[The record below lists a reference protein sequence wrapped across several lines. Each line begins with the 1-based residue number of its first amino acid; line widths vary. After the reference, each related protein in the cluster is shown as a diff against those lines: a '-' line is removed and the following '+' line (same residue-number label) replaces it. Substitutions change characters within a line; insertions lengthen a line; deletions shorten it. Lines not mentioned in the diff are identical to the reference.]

1 MTYIEIK
8 ELSEIIK
15 KSLPDR
21 KLKVIGEV
29 GDPPKISNGSLY
41 FSLKDKTG
49 MISSVIFDRDIFYE
63 REIKEGDKI
72 VVKGKIMY
80 WEKRGNIKFKI
91 TKILKHN
98 GIGAMFIEYQKNKKM
113 FKKKGYFLD
122 INKLKIPKIIRKI
135 LILTSKGGAAIGD
148 FRFNIADNKSKL
160 SYDIENIKCSGKG
173 CAKNICNK
181 LEKFKNIKYDLIV
194 IMRGGGGK
202 EDFFEFCNLELIE
215 FVYKFKQ
222 PILSALGHFR
232 DKSLLDYVADI
243 SKPTPSIAAQ
253 YIITNNKNYIRSIR
267 KKLEKNRNILI
278 DNKLDKIKK
287 LRELKNKLYEKRNK
301 ISKKLRKI
309 ENKIRNKISNLPNKK
324 IREINIVKGNFNKS
338 LLIFHRIKINYKEK
352 FKSEINKYILN
363 LENLFETL
371 SKKQNITFYCDG
383 KKIFTPY
390 KLNKKILKNKN
401 IKMVW
406 NNFEYNVKFTKT
418 NLLTYNDNN

>member
-1 MTYIEIK
+1 MFKNFNIVINNMNNEKLLFSCLSLLLTFYIIRRRNNLDKENQTGIENQIDKENEIDK
-8 ELSEIIK
+8 ETQT
-15 KSLPDR
+15 
-21 KLKVIGEV
+21 
-29 GDPPKISNGSLY
+29 
-41 FSLKDKTG
+41 DKEETNEEKNKNN
-49 MISSVIFDRDIFYE
+49 ISSDSDSNSE
-63 REIKEGDKI
+63 
-72 VVKGKIMY
+72 
-80 WEKRGNIKFKI
+80 
-91 TKILKHN
+91 
-98 GIGAMFIEYQKNKKM
+98 
-113 FKKKGYFLD
+113 
-122 INKLKIPKIIRKI
+122 
-135 LILTSKGGAAIGD
+135 
-148 FRFNIADNKSKL
+148 
-160 SYDIENIKCSGKG
+160 
-173 CAKNICNK
+173 
-181 LEKFKNIKYDLIV
+181 
-194 IMRGGGGK
+194 
-202 EDFFEFCNLELIE
+202 FEFCEEIE
-215 FVYKFKQ
+215 
-222 PILSALGHFR
+222 
-232 DKSLLDYVADI
+232 
-243 SKPTPSIAAQ
+243 
-253 YIITNNKNYIRSIR
+253 
-267 KKLEKNRNILI
+267 I